1 MTVHVEAYGW
11 YDARQKSWNFI
22 EPTHHLTAQPRMF
35 LGDLHMAIWAATF
48 QLSEGFD
55 SGCKANTERRRL
67 INLTAWSIAKSTRKH
82 DKHSQAVNIPDG
94 PIPVI
99 PAF

>member
-1 MTVHVEAYGW
+1 
-11 YDARQKSWNFI
+11 
-22 EPTHHLTAQPRMF
+22 MF
-35 LGDLHMAIWAATF
+35 LGDLHMADPNNMGGDVSTF
-48 QLSEGFD
+48 GESFD
-55 SGCKANTERRRL
+55 SGCKANTERRHFL
-67 INLTAWSIAKSTRKH
+67 NLTAWPIAKSTRKH